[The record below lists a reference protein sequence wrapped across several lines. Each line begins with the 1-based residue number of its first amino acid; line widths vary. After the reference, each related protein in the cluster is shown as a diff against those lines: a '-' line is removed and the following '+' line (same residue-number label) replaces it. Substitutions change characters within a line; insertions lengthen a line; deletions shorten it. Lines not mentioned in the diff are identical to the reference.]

1 MPGGDFRQ
9 SLQLHDSRLA
19 EGASRPQAGRCD
31 GPLPRNEI
39 ANVAVNENRLL
50 PRHNFNLMRMIFLVR
65 GELVK
70 QIAPWRIRFPHAVS
84 LHTQTVPKNIERC
97 ERTGHL
103 IAIIAD
109 KHNPLTTV
117 RFKLFTSM
125 VCRSLAKNGLRWLIR
140 FRLLMLVKRS
150 SISAASRLGNF
161 VSFVGPVDWRSC
173 AFVGEGRQRK
183 SDNGWCWCRH
193 LLLP

>member
-1 MPGGDFRQ
+1 VLAGLRPSLGGSPPMRTLDPKLADATGRFRAMK
-9 SLQLHDSRLA
+9 LRTL
-19 EGASRPQAGRCD
+19 
-31 GPLPRNEI
+31 
-39 ANVAVNENRLL
+39 AVNEHRVL

-84 LHTQTVPKNIERC
+84 LHTQTIPKNIERC
-97 ERTGHL
+97 ERTGNL

-125 VCRSLAKNGLRWLIR
+125 VCRSLAKNGFRRLIR
-140 FRLLMLVKRS
+140 FRLLMPVKRS
-150 SISAASRLGNF
+150 SVSAASRLGNF
-161 VSFVGPVDWRSC
+161 VSFVCPVDWRSC
-173 AFVGEGRQRK
+173 AFVGQVRQRK
-183 SDNGWCWCRH
+183 SDNGWCWRRH